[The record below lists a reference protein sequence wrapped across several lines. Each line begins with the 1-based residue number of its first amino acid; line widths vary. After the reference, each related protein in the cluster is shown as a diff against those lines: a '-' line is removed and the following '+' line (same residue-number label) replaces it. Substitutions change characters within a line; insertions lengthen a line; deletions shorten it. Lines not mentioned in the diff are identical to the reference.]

1 MPVVSEANAARH
13 AHLGQGPRSSS
24 TSTDATDQTSPF
36 AALLDDPGDTSA
48 SPTSPPLASPVPPPP
63 SQKAAV
69 RPPDGRAPPSSTPET
84 APRPP
89 TSPPAG
95 AAPQNP
101 TTAASSPPTKVPQG
115 PDSAETVLALAALA
129 KKTAQNATATD
140 PGVDTNTDSVPA
152 GTTQTT
158 AIDTADASSTAAAI
172 IDLHG
177 DKTEKPDPG
186 ASDTTQAATPP
197 ADPSANQPIAAPQP
211 VAVPISAPVVPA
223 LPTTSLD
230 AGDGG
235 DGPDTVV
242 GGAGQDAAQIAALG
256 DAVKA
261 GLAGKADATAAGNAK
276 PGPKAAGTATP
287 ALAPQAGQGD
297 PSSANGPGQPNPAD
311 AAPSRNADG
320 SPANEAAANQ
330 ARQRAASNQQSDGS
344 AAAQDNSNG
353 NSAGGAN
360 VDSNGNPNA
369 VDPNGDPKR
378 DLSGSTNR
386 IEDITRLALDP
397 SVRHVESST
406 AETGSAGPAH
416 PGSGEAAGA
425 QPTADGSLAPAILTA
440 AAAPTAD
447 TAAAATPAAIPIA
460 GLAVEIASQ
469 AHAGKNRFEIRLD
482 PPDLGRIDVR
492 LDVDRD
498 GKVTSRLI
506 VDRPETLDILRKDAP
521 QLERSLQQAGLKTAD
536 DALQFSLR
544 DQSGGSGN
552 QNPYSG
558 DRAPTGAT
566 RVIIPDAQ
574 LPPVEAVTASYGRV
588 VGRSTG
594 IDIRV

>member
-1 MPVVSEANAARH
+1 VSVVSEASAARH

-24 TSTDATDQTSPF
+24 TSADATDQTSPF
-36 AALLDDPGDTSA
+36 AALLDDPSDTSASPTSA
-48 SPTSPPLASPVPPPP
+48 SPTSPPLGSPVPPPP
-63 SQKAAV
+63 SQKVAV
-69 RPPDGRAPPSSTPET
+69 RPPDSRATPSSTSES

-95 AAPQNP
+95 SASQNP
-101 TTAASSPPTKVPQG
+101 TTAASSSPSKVPQG
-115 PDSAETVLALAALA
+115 PDSTDTVLALAALA
-129 KKTAQNATATD
+129 KKTARNAAATD
-140 PGVDTNTDSVPA
+140 PAVGTTADSVPN
-152 GTTQTT
+152 GTAQPPP
-158 AIDTADASSTAAAI
+158 IDLADASSTAAAI
-172 IDLHG
+172 IGLHGG
-177 DKTEKPDPG
+177 DKTEKSDSG
-186 ASDTTQAATPP
+186 ASDSAPAATPP

-211 VAVPISAPVVPA
+211 VAVPISAPAMPA
-223 LPTTSLD
+223 LPATSLN
-230 AGDGG
+230 AGDDG
-235 DGPDTVV
+235 DG
-242 GGAGQDAAQIAALG
+242 QDAAAQIAALG
-256 DAVKA
+256 DALKA
-261 GLAGKADATAAGNAK
+261 GRAGKAAAAPVGGAK
-276 PGPKAAGTATP
+276 PGPKSADVAAPSPTP
-287 ALAPQAGQGD
+287 QPGQDD
-297 PSSANGPGQPNPAD
+297 PSSTNGPGQPNATD
-311 AAPSRNADG
+311 AAQSRNADG
-320 SPANEAAANQ
+320 SPATEAAANQ

-353 NSAGGAN
+353 NSAGNAN
-360 VDSNGNPNA
+360 LDSNGNPNA

-406 AETGSAGPAH
+406 AETASGAPAH
-416 PGSGEAAGA
+416 PGSGEAANA
-425 QPTADGSLAPAILTA
+425 QPAPDGALAPAILTT
-440 AAAPTAD
+440 AAAPA
-447 TAAAATPAAIPIA
+447 TAAATAATPAAIPIA

-558 DRAPTGAT
+558 DGAPTGPT

-574 LPPVEAVTASYGRV
+574 LPPVEAVTATYGRV

-594 IDIRV
+594 VDIRV